1 MEYERRFLRI
11 LGDTDGTAMLYDNI
25 LGTIGNTPV
34 IKLNAAVSE
43 DDAEV
48 YAKMESF
55 NPSGSVKDRASI
67 SMIRDAESK
76 GLLKKGYAIVEPTSG
91 NTGIGISM
99 AAAVLG
105 YKAIITMPDSM
116 SPERVQI
123 MRSYGA
129 EIIMTPG
136 SEGMTAAVRKAEEI
150 VAKGKAFM
158 PQQFNNHANVM
169 AHYLGTAREILQDV
183 PDVNAV
189 VAGIGTG
196 GTATGI
202 GMGLRNFAPDV
213 KMIGVEPYESPLLTK
228 GIHGKHMIQGIGANF
243 VPGVLNREYIDE
255 ILTIKEKDAVR
266 MTKRLAKEE
275 GLLVGISSGA
285 SVSAALKIA
294 KRYGPGKKIVVILA
308 DSGERYMSTGIFD

>member
-1 MEYERRFLRI
+1 
-11 LGDTDGTAMLYDNI
+11 MLYDNI

-34 IKLNAAVSE
+34 IRLNAIVPKGI
-43 DDAEV
+43 AEI

-67 SMIRDAESK
+67 SMIRDAESR

-105 YKAIITMPDSM
+105 YKAIIVMPDSM
-116 SPERVQI
+116 TEERVRLI
-123 MRSYGA
+123 RSYGA

-136 SEGMTAAVRKAEEI
+136 AEGVIAAVKKAEEI

-158 PQQFNNHANVM
+158 PQQFNNRANVM
-169 AHYLGTAREILQDV
+169 AHYTGTAKEILHDI

-213 KMIGVEPYESPLLTK
+213 KIIGVEPYESPLLTGGEYSRHK
-228 GIHGKHMIQGIGANF
+228 IQGIGANF
-243 VPGVLNREYIDE
+243 VPDVLDREYIDE
-255 ILTIKEKDAVR
+255 IVTVKENDAVE

-275 GLLVGISSGA
+275 GMLVGISSGA
-285 SVSAALKIA
+285 SVSAALEIA
-294 KRYGPGKKIVVILA
+294 KKYGPGKKIVAILA
-308 DSGERYMSTGIFD
+308 DGGERYMSTGIYD